1 MKERWPVGLVVGGVA
16 LAVGLAAVALLSWQQ
31 REVRWSSQVAH
42 LERAAEALAP
52 LAAEVLSAPR
62 DAAEREVDGWAA
74 AGAMRVTLIGADG
87 RVHADS
93 NTPGGLVDQMES
105 HRERPEVMAAAA
117 SGEGVSTRL
126 STTTNRRT
134 TYVARRLGPANA
146 PEGYLRVAWEEPG
159 VQVPWTELLAA
170 LITALAA
177 GLAARVGAI
186 RWHRLVARHLAGWTD
201 LPADED
207 LVSLAED
214 VDRRFRAEREALA
227 RETDATR
234 AALAEVSEGVIL
246 LDTQGLVHFANPA
259 ARALLG
265 ADLAA
270 GRPLVE
276 AVRAPELLGAVA
288 GVQAEGGSQH
298 TAFAAPTG
306 AELAV
311 RVCAVPHPVLDVAVV
326 LRDTRGERQLER
338 ARRALV
344 ADLAHEL
351 RTPLTVL
358 GGLAEELRET
368 GGPPAIAATMQRQV
382 LRLRAF
388 AEDLEELAS
397 IETGQVK
404 LALDDADAA
413 TVARHVLA
421 DLGDAAA
428 EAGVTLELRGRP
440 APLRTDP
447 VRLAQVLT
455 NLVDNAI
462 RYNRPDGTVAVTTGA
477 GGDAVRITVEDTGIG
492 IPEAELPLVFQ
503 RFYRVRRGGQRR
515 DGGTGSGLGL
525 AIVKHLVR
533 ALGGTIRLTSEV
545 GRGTQVV
552 VSLPRTVS
560 GA

>member
-31 REVRWSSQVAH
+31 QAARWRSEVAH
-42 LERAAEALAP
+42 LESASEALAP
-52 LAAEVLSAPR
+52 MALEALTAPAG
-62 DAAEREVDGWAA
+62 AAERQVDSWAV
-74 AGAMRVTLIGADG
+74 AGEMRVTLIDAGG

-93 NTPGGLVDQMES
+93 DNPGELVEQMES
-105 HRERPEVMAAAA
+105 HRERPEVAQAALE
-117 SGEGVSTRL
+117 GLGVSTRV
-126 STTTNRRT
+126 SRTTNRRT
-134 TYVARRLGPANA
+134 TYVAKRLGTAEDPQ
-146 PEGYLRVAWEEPG
+146 GFLRLAWEASTPP
-159 VQVPWTELLAA
+159 VPWTELLAA
-170 LITALAA
+170 LVTAVAA
-177 GLAARVGAI
+177 GYAARFGGA
-186 RWHRLVARHLAGWTD
+186 RWHRQVARHLAGWTD
-201 LPADED
+201 LPVDED
-207 LVSLAED
+207 LVSLAEE
-214 VDRRFRAEREALA
+214 VDRRFRAEREALF
-227 RETDATR
+227 REMDATR

-259 ARALLG
+259 AVALLG
-265 ADLAA
+265 TDLVP

-276 AVRAPELLGAVA
+276 AVRAPELLGAVS
-288 GVQAEGGSQH
+288 GVQGGGGSQH
-298 TAFAAPTG
+298 TAFTAPTG

-368 GGPPAIAATMQRQV
+368 GGPANLAGTMQRQV

-404 LALDDADAA
+404 LSPDDGDAA
-413 TVARHVLA
+413 TVARQVIA
-421 DLGDAAA
+421 DLREAADG
-428 EAGVTLELRGRP
+428 AGVTLEQRGEP
-440 APLRTDP
+440 APLHTDP

-462 RYNRPDGTVAVTTGA
+462 RYNRPGGRVTVTTEDGEA
-477 GGDAVRITVEDTGIG
+477 SVRISVEDTGIG

-503 RFYRVRRGGQRR
+503 RFYRVHRGGQHR
-515 DGGTGSGLGL
+515 DGGSGLGL

-533 ALGGTIRLTSEV
+533 ALGGTVRLTSEV
-545 GRGTQVV
+545 GRGSQVV
-552 VSLPRTVS
+552 VTLPRRPD
-560 GA
+560 A